1 MNPGIASALE
11 TQATAGAASG
21 KKTNVRWLVLVLLC
35 LMYLVTYIDR
45 ACISVVAPVI
55 SKEFGFSKL
64 QMGLIF
70 SAFAWAYSLGQIPGG
85 WLGDRFGPRRVLP
98 SMVLFWSAM
107 TMATAWGF
115 SFVSFLVIRFIFGL
129 GEAGANPTSTR
140 AVQHWYP
147 KSERGVVSG
156 LMHSFVNFS
165 TSLVPP
171 VVVVIMQAWG
181 WRSVFY
187 LFGMVGVLWAITY
200 WLVYRDRPEQHSGV
214 NEVELA
220 HIRERSADGTVNV
233 VKEEAKTQVPWGI
246 ILRSPNTWFL
256 SAAWACY
263 VYNAYFFF
271 FWLPSYLVEHHHVS
285 MQKMGFL
292 AALPLFAG
300 GLGGVAGGALTDFF
314 YKRTGNLR
322 NARRYVCIMS
332 MLGSAAFLA
341 PSALLQNP
349 VAVSWC
355 MAGTVFFLATVMGPT
370 WAVAM
375 DIGKDCSGS
384 VSGVMNMVG
393 NSAGAVSPIVFG
405 YLAERGMWIA
415 PFAIAIGVLLAGVF
429 IWIFLVNPER
439 SVVERAQPAL

>member
-1 MNPGIASALE
+1 
-11 TQATAGAASG
+11 
-21 KKTNVRWLVLVLLC
+21 
-35 LMYLVTYIDR
+35 
-45 ACISVVAPVI
+45 
-55 SKEFGFSKL
+55 
-64 QMGLIF
+64 
-70 SAFAWAYSLGQIPGG
+70 
-85 WLGDRFGPRRVLP
+85 
-98 SMVLFWSAM
+98 MVLFWSAM
-107 TMATAWGF
+107 TMATARGF

-187 LFGMVGVLWAITY
+187 VFGMVGVLWAITY

-214 NEVELA
+214 NEAELA

-341 PSALLQNP
+341 PSAVLQNP

-375 DIGKDCSGS
+375 DIGKDYSGS